1 MFESGLSQFLN
12 ALSLAPGLL
21 WRDASSIVW
30 QWPWVIAL
38 LPLPLLV
45 RFAVPGRPSQP
56 DALRVPFF
64 RTLESLNAEQKPYK
78 SWRGL
83 TATLCAVAWIF
94 LITAAARPT
103 WIGDPIPL
111 PHEGRDLMLAV
122 DISQSMDERD
132 MRFSNGWGSRI
143 AAVKQVVGEFIDQ
156 RDADRLGL
164 ILFGERA
171 YLQTPLTF
179 DSETV
184 RIQLHEAQLGFAGN
198 ATAIGDAIGVS
209 VKRLR
214 DRPAESRVLILLT
227 DGANTA
233 GNDPRAAAKIAAE
246 ANIRIHAVGVGAET
260 RSGFGRMSGSGLDE
274 ETLNFIA
281 NETGGKYFRAR
292 NPSELQSIY
301 SYLDQLEPAPEEL
314 VYRPQKSLFHI
325 PLAIAVFIYFFI
337 LLGRLVP
344 FFHQRMFA

>member
-1 MFESGLSQFLN
+1 MIESGLSQL
-12 ALSLAPGLL
+12 LGGLIPY
-21 WRDASSIVW
+21 WREASTIVW
-30 QWPWVIAL
+30 QWPWMIVL
-38 LPLPLLV
+38 LPLPFLA
-45 RFAVPGRPSQP
+45 RFVIPARSAEP

-64 RTLESLNAEQKPYK
+64 RTLESLNTEQKSHN
-78 SWRGL
+78 SWRWL
-83 TATLCAVAWIF
+83 TALLCVLAWLF
-94 LITAAARPT
+94 LLAAAARPT

-143 AAVKQVVGEFIDQ
+143 AAVKQVVGDFIQQ

-184 RIQLHEAQLGFAGN
+184 QIQLNEAQLGFAGN

-233 GNDPRAAAKIAAE
+233 GTDPRAAAEIAAE
-246 ANIRIHAVGVGAET
+246 ANIRIHTIGVGAET
-260 RSGFGRMSGSGLDE
+260 RSGFGRLRGSGLDE
-274 ETLNFIA
+274 ETLSFIA
-281 NETGGKYFRAR
+281 EATGGEYFRAR

-314 VYRPQKSLFHI
+314 VYRPHKSLFHI
-325 PLAIAVFIYFFI
+325 PLAVALLIYF
-337 LLGRLVP
+337 LVLVGRLIP
-344 FFHQRMFA
+344 FVNQRMFA